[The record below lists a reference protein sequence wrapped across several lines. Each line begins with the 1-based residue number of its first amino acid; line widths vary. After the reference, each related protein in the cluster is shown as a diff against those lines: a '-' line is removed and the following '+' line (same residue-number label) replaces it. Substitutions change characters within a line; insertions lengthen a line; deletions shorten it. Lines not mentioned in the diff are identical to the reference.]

1 MLLSKA
7 DRKHFNMFYPHRPF
21 PKGFCPSS
29 GSHDDDVYQG
39 SVSELCVM
47 EAISWSQGRGITD
60 IPLCVHYRISSLFI
74 ELNDFDADTM
84 DGEIMRSFLFSI
96 AHRCLGTSYI
106 PTRSLVA
113 LEKKTMREV
122 GLARILADD
131 FREKSG
137 MKVNLFELFRREHFS
152 YSFPI
157 VKGALTTFLDN
168 IDEWCKVHRPTLY
181 AKRLEAIPLPKISAK
196 QAALLQQLSAPIP
209 SRKKRED
216 AILVL

>member
-74 ELNDFDADTM
+74 ELNDFDANTM

-106 PTRSLVA
+106 PKRSL
-113 LEKKTMREV
+113 LSIEKKTIREV
-122 GLARILADD
+122 GLKRLLKANFHEQNGILGNLLELLNRYY
-131 FREKSG
+131 FR
-137 MKVNLFELFRREHFS
+137 NS
-152 YSFPI
+152 YPI
-157 VKGALTTFLDN
+157 VKKTLTCFLDN